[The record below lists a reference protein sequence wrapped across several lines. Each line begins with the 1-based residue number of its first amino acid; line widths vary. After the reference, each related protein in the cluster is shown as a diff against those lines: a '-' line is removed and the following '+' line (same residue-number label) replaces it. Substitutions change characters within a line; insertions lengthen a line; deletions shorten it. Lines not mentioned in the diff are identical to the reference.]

1 MLDHTQ
7 VTKAIFTK
15 LEKATAA
22 VSKKDLEEGR
32 EQNPLSTM
40 HWTLENHGTG
50 YRISM
55 MRGGLIV
62 AQKSLD
68 FNDVTALDVKGRRTA
83 AAPQETF
90 DAIAAAM
97 FKDVPVAKKAA

>member
-1 MLDHTQ
+1 MLDHTAL
-7 VTKAIFTK
+7 TKAIFTK

-22 VSKKDLEEGR
+22 VPKKDLEEGR

-50 YRISM
+50 YRITM

-62 AQKSLD
+62 ARRDVEL
-68 FNDVTALDVKGRRTA
+68 NDVTALDVKGRRTL
-83 AAPQETF
+83 AAPDETF
-90 DAIAAAM
+90 AAIAAAM
-97 FKDVPVAKKAA
+97 FKDVPAPKKAA

>member
-1 MLDHTQ
+1 MLDHTA

-22 VSKKDLEEGR
+22 VSKKDQEEGR

-50 YRISM
+50 YRITM
-55 MRGGLIV
+55 MRGSLIV
-62 AQKSLD
+62 SQKDVD
-68 FNDVTALDVKGRRTA
+68 FNDVTALDVKGRRTQ

-90 DAIAAAM
+90 DALTAAM
-97 FKDVPVAKKAA
+97 FKDVPAVKKAA

>member
-1 MLDHTQ
+1 MLDHTA
-7 VTKAIFTK
+7 VTKAIFAK

-62 AQKSLD
+62 AQKSLE
-68 FNDVTALDVKGRRTA
+68 FNDVTALDVKGRRTQ

-90 DAIAAAM
+90 DAIVAAM
-97 FKDVPVAKKAA
+97 FKDVPAAKKAA